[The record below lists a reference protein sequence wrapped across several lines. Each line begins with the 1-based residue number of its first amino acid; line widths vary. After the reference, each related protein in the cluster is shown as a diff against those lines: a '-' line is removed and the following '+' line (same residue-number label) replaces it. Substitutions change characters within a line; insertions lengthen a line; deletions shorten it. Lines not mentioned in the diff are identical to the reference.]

1 MGTQKSNNHGWDKP
15 VFPSSTVDVELDNL
29 FDQIDTD
36 VFMRG
41 PEADRPAAGTFGRV
55 YVTTDTRLHFYDNGT
70 SWDDITP
77 SRDWSVS
84 NSGGKVLSKPD
95 DIDFG
100 TALSVTDDGD
110 GTLTIDVSGVTEA
123 ELAFDTANQAELDA
137 HTSDTTNPHSVTAS
151 QVGAIPDTSG
161 SVTETNLSFNPA
173 TDTELNSHTGDTS
186 NPHSVTAAQTGAAE
200 ATDWP
205 SHGQVNHDVIKS
217 WNGTNEQAFGTLEPR
232 PIQASKLPAA
242 DTAAYLSS
250 QNEYDDNVHAKSDD
264 SGQLTYEQAV
274 QYAEER
280 GGRLPTLEE
289 VEGGVTMGSGSGYDN
304 ELIWTQT
311 RAGPDSHYVQYGKY
325 TNFTNDPRTTREARD
340 DTATAVVRWV
350 ADADQSNLP
359 ATVDS
364 NGHVYDGNG
373 TNLADQILLAEG
385 SGTDINQSSW
395 VNVSWT
401 STTFNDAPYSFN
413 GTTATI
419 QESGEYE
426 IIAEMDFSSSGASR
440 QNPNL
445 GLQQNGNWVGVIGRS
460 GYMRDAEGHNHSSI
474 HARAVVSAS
483 SGDTIHAEAYG
494 EADTG
499 GSITPDGAQ
508 FYIKKLHR

>member
-15 VFPSSTVDVELDNL
+15 VFPSSTVDTELDNL

-110 GTLTIDVSGVTEA
+110 GTLTVDVSGVTEA

-137 HTSDTTNPHSVTAS
+137 HTTDTANPHSVTAS

-186 NPHSVTAAQTGAAE
+186 NPHSVTASQVGAVDLNGDVMSGKLTINKPADYHGLVINSQYNSPDE
-200 ATDWP
+200 PASILLQGDADGTDDIGIEIRGDGDGSGGIDDPGDGANWG
-205 SHGQVNHDVIKS
+205 SDSSSTDTKFVAFMD
-217 WNGTNEQAFGTLEPR
+217 GTTVLG
-232 PIQASKLPAA
+232 K
-242 DTAAYLSS
+242 
-250 QNEYDDNVHAKSDD
+250 
-264 SGQLTYEQAV
+264 
-274 QYAEER
+274 
-280 GGRLPTLEE
+280 
-289 VEGGVTMGSGSGYDN
+289 GGVGDN
-304 ELIWTQT
+304 YSTPNGALLEVNGGIHANSLT
-311 RAGPDSHYVQYGKY
+311 G
-325 TNFTNDPRTTREARD
+325 
-340 DTATAVVRWV
+340 
-350 ADADQSNLP
+350 
-359 ATVDS
+359 VDK
-364 NGHVYDGNG
+364 
-373 TNLADQILLAEG
+373 IFLAEG
-385 SGTDINQSSW
+385 SNTDINQSSW
-395 VNVSWT
+395 VNVSWS
-401 STTFNDAPYSFN
+401 STKFNDSAYSFN

-460 GYMRDAEGHNHSSI
+460 GYMRDAESHNHSSI

-499 GSITPDGAQ
+499 GSITPDRAQ